1 MTDII
6 LKNINDDQANFFGL
20 LMNKSYESDT
30 LALGVLGYTYEILLT
45 ADVPRFST
53 AQDDLPV
60 GKYQRKLA
68 EPREGQNEY
77 YSQTKL
83 TDFRYEDFYVP
94 DDYIDICGQ
103 LLRWHGFGRVTGP
116 MFLTTVNL
124 NFACDKIGGGHE
136 IRTLYQNGLGM
147 QGAISDVETDHW
159 RE

>member
-30 LALGVLGYTYEILLT
+30 LALGVLGYTYEILYT

-83 TDFRYEDFYVP
+83 TDFSYEDLYMS
-94 DDYIDICGQ
+94 DDFIDACSH
-103 LLRWHGFGRVTGP
+103 LLRFMHFKRVTGP
-116 MFLTTVNL
+116 IFLPTVMSK
-124 NFACDKIGGGHE
+124 FECD
-136 IRTLYQNGLGM
+136 
-147 QGAISDVETDHW
+147 
-159 RE
+159 